1 MSRYVISVDCS
12 TTGSKAI
19 VWDQLGNVIA
29 EGRQEMPLSI
39 PNDGWGEQNPEDW
52 WGATRFAI
60 KQAVEKAGSV
70 NIEAIGLT
78 HQRESFVCLDKN
90 GRAIRPA
97 MLWLDTRAHQEVK
110 QFGTSEVHTSTG
122 KPANPTPSFY
132 KLMWLQANEPEV
144 LQQTA
149 IVADVHTYLS
159 YRLTGK
165 FISPAASVDPMG
177 VLDLKTSQYSPAI
190 LKTLGITEQ
199 QLPKI
204 CNSGEAIGFL
214 TPEAAA
220 ELGLSED
227 VLIVAG
233 GGDGQCAGLGAGV
246 VEPGIGYL
254 NLGTGLIAGVYTEE
268 YRPSY
273 AYRAMMGTIAGSVNY
288 EFFVGAGTYLV
299 NWFKKHQN
307 LGDTEGKSPEQ
318 YWNDRAAEVPIGS
331 QGLFTLPYWNGALT
345 PYWDQNARGAVVG
358 YSGIHGN
365 EHLFRSILEGIA
377 FELRVCLDSASATL
391 REPLSCLI
399 TMGGGARSPL
409 WCQMLADILRIPISI
424 AKSEESTAL
433 GAGMLAFAAVGAY
446 PDARSAAKAMSGRG
460 HTYEPNLENALE
472 YDKYFEIYRSL
483 YPALKPVF
491 ESLAEVS

>member
-1 MSRYVISVDCS
+1 
-12 TTGSKAI
+12 
-19 VWDQLGNVIA
+19 
-29 EGRQEMPLSI
+29 
-39 PNDGWGEQNPEDW
+39 
-52 WGATRFAI
+52 
-60 KQAVEKAGSV
+60 
-70 NIEAIGLT
+70 
-78 HQRESFVCLDKN
+78 
-90 GRAIRPA
+90 
-97 MLWLDTRAHQEVK
+97 
-110 QFGTSEVHTSTG
+110 
-122 KPANPTPSFY
+122 
-132 KLMWLQANEPEV
+132 
-144 LQQTA
+144 
-149 IVADVHTYLS
+149 
-159 YRLTGK
+159 
-165 FISPAASVDPMG
+165 
-177 VLDLKTSQYSPAI
+177 
-190 LKTLGITEQ
+190 
-199 QLPKI
+199 
-204 CNSGEAIGFL
+204 
-214 TPEAAA
+214 
-220 ELGLSED
+220 
-227 VLIVAG
+227 
-233 GGDGQCAGLGAGV
+233 
-246 VEPGIGYL
+246 
-254 NLGTGLIAGVYTEE
+254 VYTEE

-446 PDARSAAKAMSGRG
+446 PDARAAAKAMSGRG